1 MLIHRIVSDFE
12 FDKIKVAEMVKKRD
26 NVAEE
31 SLTQKDVIY
40 FFMNSMANDI
50 KYFASRM
57 LNFLI
62 YKNSR
67 LLRLSHICINTDTLS
82 NILLLSS
89 KSKDVFG

>member
-40 FFMNSMANDI
+40 LFMNSMANDI
-50 KYFASRM
+50 KYFASR
-57 LNFLI
+57 
-62 YKNSR
+62 
-67 LLRLSHICINTDTLS
+67 C
-82 NILLLSS
+82 
-89 KSKDVFG
+89 